1 MKTSMRR
8 WLASWKR
15 AAWRTGAMN
24 NPSSSSLCSP
34 DYVMLPADLA
44 SDWRKKAKEFRQFGA
59 DEQAVTLEY
68 CADDLEETSR
78 VWQTEPL
85 TLEEAA
91 QETGY
96 SYSSL
101 QKRVSDGEI
110 PNIGTPGQPRV
121 RRQDLPRKA
130 PRQRFELESGEPDL
144 AGAILAG
151 KL

>member
-1 MKTSMRR
+1 
-8 WLASWKR
+8 
-15 AAWRTGAMN
+15 
-24 NPSSSSLCSP
+24 
-34 DYVMLPADLA
+34 MLPADLA

-91 QETGY
+91 QGTGY

-110 PNIGTPGQPRV
+110 PNIGKPGAPRV
-121 RRQDLPRKA
+121 QRQDLPRKT
-130 PRQRFELESGEPDL
+130 PRRRFELESGEPDL
-144 AGAILAG
+144 AGEILLSRLGAD
-151 KL
+151 